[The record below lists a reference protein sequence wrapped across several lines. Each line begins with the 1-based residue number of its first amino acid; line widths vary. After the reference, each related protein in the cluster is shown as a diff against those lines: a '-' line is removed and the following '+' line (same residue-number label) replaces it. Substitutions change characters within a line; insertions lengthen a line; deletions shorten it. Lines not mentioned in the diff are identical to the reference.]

1 MPGNNSKRQKQK
13 LDKTLNK
20 LMRTIHKAL
29 SLFLISAVSLACAD
43 QDSRVVMEK
52 EIDSILR
59 GMSLDN
65 KIGQMILL
73 ESQMVAYKNKD
84 YEYKNLMALEEK
96 ELSELIRKAGLEDK
110 ANAARL
116 IQLKESGSNSAL
128 YAYYTL
134 SMALNSDQCFHL
146 DQDRMK
152 SVFGDYHVGALL
164 NMLGTEGD
172 SLDVWNSSISVLE
185 KASKDFNGGLPMI
198 YGLDQ
203 VHGPTYIFGGTMF
216 PQQIGLAATF
226 NPELIKELGEMN
238 AYETRAGGVRWIY
251 GPSMD
256 LAVKP
261 SWPRVYESWGEDP
274 YLTSVMATS
283 YMQGVQGP
291 DPDNID
297 SYHAVTCVKHYLGYG
312 SPDNGLDRTTTT
324 ISEPDLREKHFEP
337 FKRAALAGALSFMT
351 NSSIVN
357 GEPGVC
363 NRRFL
368 TEWLK
373 EDLNWDGVI
382 VTDWGDVTD
391 LYSLYNVA
399 PDMKSA
405 IAMVVNAGVDMLM
418 VPSSLEFGPALNEL
432 VQEGVVKMDRIDDAV
447 RRILRLKYRA
457 GLFKED
463 QPADYSLF
471 GSLEF
476 SRKAFHAAVE
486 SQVLLKNEDNVLPI
500 TGPARILVCGPNA
513 NTMRGLNGGWT
524 YSWQGSKVEQYYKPY
539 NTILKALQNKFG
551 DRNIIFEPGVE
562 YDMDG
567 DWQDEKTPQI
577 GKAVAAAKKAD
588 YIIACVGE
596 NSYAETRGNIL
607 DLNLSQNQK
616 NLVKELCKTG
626 KPVILVINSGRPR
639 LIADLVPSV
648 KAIVNIMLPG
658 NYGGDAFAALLS
670 GDQNFSGKMPMTY
683 PAHPN
688 AFTTYNFKVLE
699 DRSTTPGIY
708 NYENHANVQWWFG
721 DGLSYTTFTYS
732 NLTADKLTFNPED
745 TINFSVDVTNTG
757 KIGGK
762 ETVLLFSSD
771 NNASGILPD
780 NRRLRAFKK
789 ITLVPG
795 EKQTVTLSVP
805 AKDLAFVGTDG
816 KWHLEEGGFTFMS
829 GGQFLKINCK
839 SSIVF

>member
-1 MPGNNSKRQKQK
+1 
-13 LDKTLNK
+13 
-20 LMRTIHKAL
+20 MR
-29 SLFLISAVSLACAD
+29 LFNGLVSL
-43 QDSRVVMEK
+43 VVVLAALASCTQQNRKKEK
-52 EIDSILR
+52 EIDTILR
-59 GMSLDN
+59 RMSLDS

-73 ESQMVAYKNKD
+73 ESQMVAYRNPAF
-84 YEYKNLMALEEK
+84 EHQNLMKLDEKDLNTIIHEAGLEEK
-96 ELSELIRKAGLEDK
+96 Y
-110 ANAARL
+110 NAARL
-116 IQLKESGSNSAL
+116 INLKNSDSNSAI

-134 SMALNSDQCFHL
+134 SMALNSDQCFRL
-146 DQDRMK
+146 DDDRMK
-152 SVFGDYHVGALL
+152 CVFGDYHVGSIL
-164 NMLGTEGD
+164 NMMGVEGD
-172 SLDVWNSSISVLE
+172 SLDTWKASISTLE
-185 KASKDFNGGLPMI
+185 KASRDYNDGLPML

-216 PQQIGLAATF
+216 PHQIGMAATF
-226 NPELIKELGEMN
+226 NPELVNELGAIN

-261 SWPRVYESWGEDP
+261 SWSRVYESWGEDP
-274 YLTSVMATS
+274 YLTSVMASS

-297 SYHAVTCVKHYLGYG
+297 SFHAVTCVKHYMGYG

-337 FKRAALAGALSFMT
+337 FRRAVLAGALSFMT

-373 EDLNWDGVI
+373 DGLNWDGVI

-391 LYSLYNVA
+391 LYRLYNVA

-405 IAMVVNAGVDMLM
+405 IAMAVNAGVDMLM
-418 VPSSLEFGPALNEL
+418 VPSSLDFGPALKEL
-432 VQEGVVKMDRIDDAV
+432 VKEGIVKKDRIDDAV
-447 RRILRLKYRA
+447 RRILRMKYRA
-457 GLFKED
+457 GLFEEGK
-463 QPADYSLF
+463 PADYPLF
-471 GSLEF
+471 GSWEF
-476 SRKAFHAAVE
+476 SRKAYQAAVE

-500 TGPARILVCGPNA
+500 PGQARILVCGPNA

-551 DRNIIFEPGVE
+551 ANNVIYEPGVE

-577 GKAVAAAKKAD
+577 GKAVAAAKNAD

-648 KAIVNIMLPG
+648 KAVVNIMLPG
-658 NYGGDAFAALLS
+658 NYGGDALAALLS
-670 GDQNFSGKMPMTY
+670 GEQNFSGKMPMTY

-721 DGLSYTTFTYS
+721 DGLSYTTFKYS
-732 NLTADKLTFNPED
+732 NLVADKLSFTPGD

-757 KIGGK
+757 RMEGK
-762 ETVLLFSSD
+762 ETVMLFSSD
-771 NNASGILPD
+771 DIASGILPD

-789 ITLVPG
+789 VTLVPG
-795 EKQTVTLSVP
+795 EKQIVTLSIP
-805 AKDLAFVGTDG
+805 AKDLAFVGADG
-816 KWHLEEGGFTFMS
+816 KWHLEEGGFTFMV
-829 GGQFLKINCK
+829 GGQFLKINCNE
-839 SSIVF
+839 SLTF

>member
-1 MPGNNSKRQKQK
+1 MR
-13 LDKTLNK
+13 LFNK
-20 LMRTIHKAL
+20 FIAIIIILA
-29 SLFLISAVSLACAD
+29 SLASCYRKGTKRA
-43 QDSRVVMEK
+43 MEK
-52 EIDSILR
+52 EIDSIMR
-59 GMSLDN
+59 GMSLDR

-73 ESQMVAYKNKD
+73 ESQMVAFRNPAF
-84 YEYKNLMALEEK
+84 EHQNLMTLEEEDLRAIIREGGLEEK
-96 ELSELIRKAGLEDK
+96 Y
-110 ANAARL
+110 NAANL
-116 IQLKESGSNSAL
+116 ISLKRSGSNNAL

-134 SMALNSDQCFHL
+134 SMALNSDQCFRL
-146 DQDRMK
+146 DDDRMK
-152 SVFGDYHVGALL
+152 RVFGDYHVGAIL
-164 NMLGTEGD
+164 NMMGVEGD
-172 SLDVWNSSISVLE
+172 SLDTWKSSIATLE
-185 KASKDFNGGLPMI
+185 KASKEYNDRLPML

-216 PQQIGLAATF
+216 PHQIGMAATF
-226 NPELIKELGEMN
+226 NPDLVNELGAMN
-238 AYETRAGGVRWIY
+238 AYETRAGGVRWIF

-274 YLTSVMATS
+274 YLTSVMASS
-283 YMQGVQGP
+283 YMQGIQGP

-337 FKRAALAGALSFMT
+337 FRKAVLAGALSVMT

-373 EDLNWDGVI
+373 EGLDWDGVI

-405 IAMVVNAGVDMLM
+405 IAMAVNAGVDMLM
-418 VPSSLEFGPALNEL
+418 VPSSLEFGPALKEL
-432 VQEGVVKMDRIDDAV
+432 VQKGVVKEGRIDDAV
-447 RRILRLKYRA
+447 RRILRMKYRA

-463 QPADYSLF
+463 NPADYPLF
-471 GSLEF
+471 GSWEF
-476 SRKAFHAAVE
+476 SRKAYQAAVE
-486 SQVLLKNEDNVLPI
+486 SEVLLKNEDNVLPLSDK
-500 TGPARILVCGPNA
+500 ARILVCGPNA

-539 NTILKALQNKFG
+539 NTILKALQNRFG
-551 DRNIIFEPGVE
+551 NKNVIYEPGVE
-562 YDMDG
+562 YDSDG
-567 DWQDEKTPQI
+567 DWPDEKVPTI
-577 GKAVAAAKKAD
+577 SKAVAAAKNAD
-588 YIIACVGE
+588 CIIACVGE

-616 NLVKELCKTG
+616 KLVRELCKTG

-639 LIADLVPSV
+639 LISDLVPSV

-658 NYGGDAFAALLS
+658 NYGGDALAALLS

-683 PAHPN
+683 PAHAN
-688 AFTTYNFKVLE
+688 AFTTYSFKVLE

-721 DGLSYTTFTYS
+721 DGLSYTSFTYS
-732 NLTADKLTFNPED
+732 NLVADKSSFNPED
-745 TINFSVDVTNTG
+745 TVTFCVDVANTG
-757 KIGGK
+757 KMEGK
-762 ETVLLFSSD
+762 ETVMLFSSD
-771 NNASGILPD
+771 DIASGVLPD

-805 AKDLAFVGTDG
+805 AKELAYVGTDG
-816 KWHLEEGGFTFMS
+816 KWHLEEGGFTFMA
-829 GGQFLKINCK
+829 GGQFLRINC
-839 SSIVF
+839 SDSLVF

>member
-1 MPGNNSKRQKQK
+1 MR
-13 LDKTLNK
+13 LFNK
-20 LMRTIHKAL
+20 FIAIIIILA
-29 SLFLISAVSLACAD
+29 SLASCYRKGTKRA
-43 QDSRVVMEK
+43 MEK

-59 GMSLDN
+59 GMSLDS

-337 FKRAALAGALSFMT
+337 FRKAVLAGALSVMT

-373 EDLNWDGVI
+373 EGLDWDGVI

-405 IAMVVNAGVDMLM
+405 IAMAVNAGVDMLM
-418 VPSSLEFGPALNEL
+418 VPSSLEFGPALKEL
-432 VQEGVVKMDRIDDAV
+432 VQKGVVKEGRIDDAV
-447 RRILRLKYRA
+447 RRILRMKYRA

-463 QPADYSLF
+463 NPADYPLF
-471 GSLEF
+471 GSWEF
-476 SRKAFHAAVE
+476 SRKAYQAAVE
-486 SQVLLKNEDNVLPI
+486 SEVLLKNEDNVLPLSDK
-500 TGPARILVCGPNA
+500 ARILVCGPNA

-539 NTILKALQNKFG
+539 NTILKALQNRFG
-551 DRNIIFEPGVE
+551 NKNVIYEPGVE
-562 YDMDG
+562 YDSDG
-567 DWQDEKTPQI
+567 DWPDEKVPTI
-577 GKAVAAAKKAD
+577 SKAVAAAKNAD
-588 YIIACVGE
+588 CIIACVGE

-616 NLVKELCKTG
+616 KLVRELCKTG

-639 LIADLVPSV
+639 LISDLVPSV

-658 NYGGDAFAALLS
+658 NYGGDALAALLS

-683 PAHPN
+683 PAHAN
-688 AFTTYNFKVLE
+688 AFTTYSFKVLE

-721 DGLSYTTFTYS
+721 DGLSYTSFTYS
-732 NLTADKLTFNPED
+732 NLVADKSSFNPED
-745 TINFSVDVTNTG
+745 IVTFCVDVANTG
-757 KIGGK
+757 KMEGK
-762 ETVLLFSSD
+762 ETVMLFSSD
-771 NNASGILPD
+771 DIASGVLPD

-805 AKDLAFVGTDG
+805 AKELAYVGTDG
-816 KWHLEEGGFTFMS
+816 KWHLEEGGFTFMA
-829 GGQFLKINCK
+829 GGQFLRINC
-839 SSIVF
+839 SDSLVF

>member
-1 MPGNNSKRQKQK
+1 MR
-13 LDKTLNK
+13 LFNK
-20 LMRTIHKAL
+20 FIAIIIILA
-29 SLFLISAVSLACAD
+29 SLASCYRKETKRA
-43 QDSRVVMEK
+43 MEK

-59 GMSLDN
+59 GMSLDR

-73 ESQMVAYKNKD
+73 ESQMVAFKNPAF
-84 YEYKNLMALEEK
+84 EHQNLMTLEEEDLRAIIREGGLEEK
-96 ELSELIRKAGLEDK
+96 Y
-110 ANAARL
+110 NAANL
-116 IQLKESGSNSAL
+116 ISLKRSGSNNAL

-134 SMALNSDQCFHL
+134 SMALNSDQCFRL
-146 DQDRMK
+146 DDDRMK
-152 SVFGDYHVGALL
+152 RVFGEYHVGAIL
-164 NMLGTEGD
+164 NMMGVEGD
-172 SLDVWNSSISVLE
+172 SLDTWKSSIATLE
-185 KASKDFNGGLPMI
+185 KASKEYNDRLPML

-216 PQQIGLAATF
+216 PHQIGMAATF
-226 NPELIKELGEMN
+226 NPDLVNELGAMN
-238 AYETRAGGVRWIY
+238 AYETRAGGVRWIF

-274 YLTSVMATS
+274 YLTSVMASS
-283 YMQGVQGP
+283 YMQGIQGP

-337 FKRAALAGALSFMT
+337 FRKAVLAGALSVMT

-373 EDLNWDGVI
+373 EGLDWDGVI

-391 LYSLYNVA
+391 LYRLYNVA

-405 IAMVVNAGVDMLM
+405 IAMAVNAGVDMLM
-418 VPSSLEFGPALNEL
+418 VPSSLEFGPALKEL
-432 VQEGVVKMDRIDDAV
+432 VQKGVVKEGRIDDAV
-447 RRILRLKYRA
+447 RRILRMKYRA

-463 QPADYSLF
+463 NPADYPLF
-471 GSLEF
+471 GSWEF
-476 SRKAFHAAVE
+476 SRKAYQAAVE
-486 SQVLLKNEDNVLPI
+486 SEVLLKNEDNVLPLSDK
-500 TGPARILVCGPNA
+500 ARILVCGPNA

-539 NTILKALQNKFG
+539 NTILKALQNRFG
-551 DRNIIFEPGVE
+551 NKNVIYEPGVE
-562 YDMDG
+562 YDSDG
-567 DWQDEKTPQI
+567 DWPDEKVPTI
-577 GKAVAAAKKAD
+577 SKAVAAAKNAD
-588 YIIACVGE
+588 CIIACVGE

-616 NLVKELCKTG
+616 KLVRELCKTG

-639 LIADLVPSV
+639 LISDLVPSV

-658 NYGGDAFAALLS
+658 NYGGDALAALLS

-683 PAHPN
+683 PAHAN
-688 AFTTYNFKVLE
+688 AFTTYSFKVLE

-721 DGLSYTTFTYS
+721 DGLSYTSFTYS
-732 NLTADKLTFNPED
+732 NLVADKSSFNPED
-745 TINFSVDVTNTG
+745 TVTFCVDVANTG
-757 KIGGK
+757 KMEGK
-762 ETVLLFSSD
+762 ETVMLFSSD
-771 NNASGILPD
+771 DIASGVLPD

-805 AKDLAFVGTDG
+805 AKELAYVGTDG
-816 KWHLEEGGFTFMS
+816 KWHLEEGGFTFMA
-829 GGQFLKINCK
+829 GGQFLRINC
-839 SSIVF
+839 SDSLVF